1 MRSKI
6 WHNPGTQSIRSAFRL
21 KTLYMNV
28 LEKDDGVGWGCV
40 EFGHHPCN
48 DGITHTHTN
57 DEGRANFRHQFQFRL
72 SLLSGKWSSIY
83 CTMPFDLVRPRTI
96 TERWQPARERDVTQL
111 QHCNVYLPFHSK
123 SHAFIAENG
132 LSTSTWQGWGHKEHS
147 NKRKSTILLHWRRA
161 Y

>member
-1 MRSKI
+1 
-6 WHNPGTQSIRSAFRL
+6 
-21 KTLYMNV
+21 MNV

-40 EFGHHPCN
+40 EQARMAVGTIAILSSNSRNTGVSLQVLWSAPQMHYSLTASW
-48 DGITHTHTN
+48 DITPAMMASHTHTN
-57 DEGRANFRHQFQFRL
+57 DKGRANFRHQFQFRL
-72 SLLSGKWSSIY
+72 SLFIGKWSSIY

-132 LSTSTWQGWGHKEHS
+132 LSTSAWQGWG
-147 NKRKSTILLHWRRA
+147 T
-161 Y
+161 

>member
-1 MRSKI
+1 MAV
-6 WHNPGTQSIRSAFRL
+6 GTIAILSSNSRNIGVSLQVLWSAPQMHYSL
-21 KTLYMNV
+21 TASWDITLAM
-28 LEKDDGVGWGCV
+28 
-40 EFGHHPCN
+40 
-48 DGITHTHTN
+48 IASHTHTQMTKAEQTF
-57 DEGRANFRHQFQFRL
+57 DINFNSDCPFF
-72 SLLSGKWSSIY
+72 SGKWSSIY

-132 LSTSTWQGWGHKEHS
+132 LSTSAWQGWGHNEHS